1 MDKIHNYKW
10 TWKEFYPAALVWWN
24 GTRKKKVF
32 PPPQKI
38 FNLLHSPTTAEAAAE
53 ANGRLE
59 SGHVLA
65 TLKYWVHHQLLFPIE
80 GMHHQAAA
88 EAAAVV
94 EPLLLTFVLFL
105 CSVCS
110 WNIKEN
116 FFPFQS

>member
-1 MDKIHNYKW
+1 MGQ
-10 TWKEFYPAALVWWN
+10 E
-24 GTRKKKVF
+24 KKNF

-80 GMHHQAAA
+80 GMHQAEAAA
-88 EAAAVV
+88 GAAVV
-94 EPLLLTFVLFL
+94 EPLLLTFVLFYV
-105 CSVCS
+105 VCVLGT
-110 WNIKEN
+110 
-116 FFPFQS
+116 

>member
-1 MDKIHNYKW
+1 MDLKRILSSRPSVVEWDK
-10 TWKEFYPAALVWWN
+10 
-24 GTRKKKVF
+24 KKKVF

-88 EAAAVV
+88 EAAAAVV
-94 EPLLLTFVLFL
+94 EPLLLTFVLFYV
-105 CSVCS
+105 VCVLGT
-110 WNIKEN
+110 
-116 FFPFQS
+116 

>member
-1 MDKIHNYKW
+1 MGQE
-10 TWKEFYPAALVWWN
+10 KEKN
-24 GTRKKKVF
+24 F

-88 EAAAVV
+88 AEAAAVV
-94 EPLLLTFVLFL
+94 EPLLLTFVLFYV
-105 CSVCS
+105 VCVLGT
-110 WNIKEN
+110 
-116 FFPFQS
+116 